1 MNDLALLEFVFAL
14 GEDGDLV
21 LVNPEDSPA
30 EFLLEYVDN
39 GGGVMRSSV
48 GTIAPRG
55 RAVVSSRTLRAAGEL
70 GGYYRGRSNR
80 GLLPLFVAL
89 RGERL
94 VLQPAAN
101 AAVTGAPTKYLG
113 HFVAGAGYTSRLG
126 LVNLDETAQ
135 EFMISLQNDDGSLL
149 GSPLRAS
156 VPADGAVVIAGV
168 TPFGLESNTAGIVQG
183 YLRIEGVNGR
193 FVGQAVIGDP
203 GEDRFGTA
211 LAAAGPLGGEIRCA
225 QAANTDLWY
234 TGAAL
239 LNPAEQAAPVY
250 VLLFDPRGKILAS
263 RNLVIPARSRWLGL
277 LSQLFGGLPPVE
289 AGYLRIGAGQLGI
302 TVAVIGATDL
312 SSLATISR

>member
-1 MNDLALLEFVFAL
+1 
-14 GEDGDLV
+14 
-21 LVNPEDSPA
+21 
-30 EFLLEYVDN
+30 
-39 GGGVMRSSV
+39 
-48 GTIAPRG
+48 
-55 RAVVSSRTLRAAGEL
+55 
-70 GGYYRGRSNR
+70 
-80 GLLPLFVAL
+80 
-89 RGERL
+89 
-94 VLQPAAN
+94 
-101 AAVTGAPTKYLG
+101 
-113 HFVAGAGYTSRLG
+113 
-126 LVNLDETAQ
+126 
-135 EFMISLQNDDGSLL
+135 MISLQNDDGSLL

-203 GEDRFGTA
+203 GEDRFGTS

-250 VLLFDPRGKILAS
+250 VLLFDPRGKVLAS

-289 AGYLRIGAGQLGI
+289 AGYLRIGAGQPGI

-312 SSLATISR
+312 SSLATITR